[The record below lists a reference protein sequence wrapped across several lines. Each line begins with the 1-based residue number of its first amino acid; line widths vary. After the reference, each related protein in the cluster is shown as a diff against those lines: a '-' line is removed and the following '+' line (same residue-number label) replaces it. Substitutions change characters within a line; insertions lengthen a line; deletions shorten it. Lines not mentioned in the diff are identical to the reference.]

1 MKFSV
6 NKILMFQNKKN
17 KEDEEMFKKELL
29 KKIKKIGFD
38 SKNLYNDEEKNKEKE
53 KNKESL

>member
-6 NKILMFQNKKN
+6 NMILIFQNKKN

-29 KKIKKIGFD
+29 KEIKKIGFD